1 MHAAEETDRPTC
13 RSRDYEALFL
23 AAATN
28 MASFLPSRVPGR
40 CPSADLFLTMIIGGR
55 VTSNRE
61 ETLDL
66 SLRVRA
72 GRDLVG

>member
-23 AAATN
+23 AAA
-28 MASFLPSRVPGR
+28 AFLPSRVPGR
-40 CPSADLFLTMIIGGR
+40 CPSADLFLTMIIGG

-72 GRDLVG
+72 GRDLG

>member
-1 MHAAEETDRPTC
+1 MHAAAEETDRPTC

-23 AAATN
+23 AAAAATN

-40 CPSADLFLTMIIGGR
+40 CPSADLFLTMIIGG

-72 GRDLVG
+72 G